1 MKEKLLYLMLILFVS
16 ASVFAQTGGGSAA
29 FTIKGQVVDSLS
41 NESVPYA
48 TLRIALASAPQNPVK
63 LLACDD
69 DGKFTATMNKPG
81 KYVMTMESLGKVPAK
96 KTFTLSESKKVVN
109 FGKLFMH
116 DDTQQLKE
124 VTVTAQKPLVKVEVD
139 KLTYSLEDDPEAKT
153 SNALEMFRK
162 VPMVTVDGEDK
173 IQLKGSSNYKIY
185 MNGKPSNLLS
195 GDNASDV
202 LKSMPASS
210 IKNIEVITDPGSKYD
225 AEGVGGIINIITTK
239 NALQGYTGTIRAN
252 ASTLGSFGGGGYVS
266 MKAGKFGITANYGY
280 NYRNSPWND
289 TYSMRDEEEAKY
301 QQGDETFTRPSSL
314 LNEHGRSKNKG
325 PFQYGYL
332 EGSYEIDTLNLLS
345 VGVNLFR
352 GKSTNLSELIADKVN
367 RTDLTNGEPT
377 TMYSYKRYSDSKG
390 TFGSTDVNVD
400 FQHST
405 SKKDELL
412 TLSYRF
418 SQSPNDNEGH
428 SRLEDLEGVYSQAYR
443 YPNWN
448 INDAS
453 TTEHTAQVDYTTP
466 LFKDQTL
473 EAGVKYINRQSK
485 SNTLE
490 QVKDSLNAWQDISQR
505 NSDFRH
511 TQHIYS
517 AYLGYMVKFNK
528 FGAKAGVR
536 AEGTSLNA
544 EFAKAP
550 EENFKTNYFD
560 VVPNA
565 TLTYQLD
572 MSSQLRLGYNMRIQR
587 PGIWYLNP
595 YVNNADP
602 QNISFGNPNL
612 DSEKSNN
619 INLNYSM
626 FAQKFSINAS
636 ATYTFVNNS
645 IEQYTFIDP
654 KNPGIFQ
661 TTYGNIGK
669 KQSTGLF
676 VYANWNP
683 VPLFRIYMNGG
694 VDYTDLKSDMND
706 MANSGFSG
714 RIFAGTQFNFPMDFR
729 LNLHGGYFSPWI
741 QLQGKRSPFYFTGIS
756 VNKDFLKK
764 KLSVQLSFQN
774 PFWKRMKMENTSSD
788 DTFFRRETN
797 YRTMRMLQV
806 SVSYRFGTLKDAI
819 KKVKRGINNDDV
831 KSGGSGGTHGTHSD
845 TLRYIVSVRVF
856 RVFRV
861 QYNN

>member
-490 QVKDSLNAWQDISQR
+490 QVKDSLNVWQDISQR

-831 KSGGSGGTHGTHSD
+831 KSGGSGGGE
-845 TLRYIVSVRVF
+845 
-856 RVFRV
+856 
-861 QYNN
+861 QQM

>member
-81 KYVMTMESLGKVPAK
+81 KYVMTMESLGKAPAK
-96 KTFTLSESKKVVN
+96 KTFTLSENKKLLD
-109 FGKLFMH
+109 FGKLFMN

-124 VTVTAQKPLVKVEVD
+124 VTVVAQKPLVKVEVD
-139 KLTYSLEDDPEAKT
+139 KLTYNLEDDPEAKT
-153 SNALEMFRK
+153 NNALEMFRK

-239 NALQGYTGTIRAN
+239 NALQGYTGTVRAN

-289 TYSMRDEEEAKY
+289 SYSERFTDEDMLADGDPTRLEEK
-301 QQGDETFTRPSSL
+301 
-314 LNEHGRSKNKG
+314 GRSKNKG

-352 GKSTNLSELIADKVN
+352 GKNKSLSELDAVLDPLDGIDN
-367 RTDLTNGEPT
+367 RLR
-377 TMYSYKRYSDSKG
+377 SYDPVYRYNRNSVSEG
-390 TFGSTDVNVD
+390 TFGSTDINVD

-418 SQSPNDNEGH
+418 SQSPNDNEG
-428 SRLEDLEGVYSQAYR
+428 RTEVDVQEGYYYLSGE
-443 YPNWN
+443 YPKWN

-453 TTEHTAQVDYTTP
+453 TVEHTGQVDYTTP
-466 LFKDQTL
+466 LFEKQTL
-473 EAGVKYINRQSK
+473 EVGVKYINRQNK

-490 QVKDSLNAWQDISQR
+490 QIYNDSTKIWEDRSRDNSQ
-505 NSDFRH
+505 FKH

-517 AYLGYMVKFNK
+517 AYLGYLVRLNK
-528 FGAKAGVR
+528 FGIKAGVR
-536 AEGTSLNA
+536 AEGTSLKA
-544 EFAKAP
+544 SFARKP
-550 EENFKTNYFD
+550 DLNFSTDYFD

-565 TLTYQLD
+565 TLTYQMD
-572 MSSQLRLGYNMRIQR
+572 MSSQIRLGYNMRIQR
-587 PGIWYLNP
+587 PGIWFLNP
-595 YVNNADP
+595 YINDVNP
-602 QNISFGNPNL
+602 QNISQGNPNL
-612 DSEKSNN
+612 DSEKV
-619 INLNYSM
+619 IM
-626 FAQKFSINAS
+626 
-636 ATYTFVNNS
+636 
-645 IEQYTFIDP
+645 
-654 KNPGIFQ
+654 
-661 TTYGNIGK
+661 
-669 KQSTGLF
+669 
-676 VYANWNP
+676 
-683 VPLFRIYMNGG
+683 
-694 VDYTDLKSDMND
+694 
-706 MANSGFSG
+706 
-714 RIFAGTQFNFPMDFR
+714 
-729 LNLHGGYFSPWI
+729 
-741 QLQGKRSPFYFTGIS
+741 
-756 VNKDFLKK
+756 
-764 KLSVQLSFQN
+764 
-774 PFWKRMKMENTSSD
+774 
-788 DTFFRRETN
+788 
-797 YRTMRMLQV
+797 
-806 SVSYRFGTLKDAI
+806 
-819 KKVKRGINNDDV
+819 
-831 KSGGSGGTHGTHSD
+831 
-845 TLRYIVSVRVF
+845 
-856 RVFRV
+856 
-861 QYNN
+861 